1 MNFLIETAAGLALLA
16 ATALGGRRAVQAHAN
31 SMIAEAMQLKTSGK
45 YDFARVKL
53 ESALT
58 LQQKIRISGGSNSV
72 QAKILLD
79 WILIEQG
86 QDDVAIRDL
95 TQLSAVLEAKNARAT
110 DRISACIPVAWVY
123 FVRGDL
129 QSARG
134 WSGQGISLHE
144 HSAHSANVNYASL
157 LCVQAMCCLKLNELA
172 DAEELLERS
181 LSIVERETGKMSLY
195 CAPIMTNLGWLR
207 LLQGRTIEGLQLWQR
222 SCSIYAHLMGT
233 DHPRARRVANL
244 LIEYKRIYAS

>member
-1 MNFLIETAAGLALLA
+1 MNFLIEAAGGLVLLA
-16 ATALGGRRAVQAHAN
+16 ATALGGRRAVETHAN
-31 SMIAEAMQLKTSGK
+31 GMIAEALQLKTSGK

-58 LQQKIRISGGSNSV
+58 LQQKFRIGGGSTAV
-72 QAKILLD
+72 QARVLLD

-86 QDDVAIRDL
+86 QDAVALPDL
-95 TQLSAVLEAKNARAT
+95 TQLSAALEAENARAA
-110 DRISACIPVAWVY
+110 DRISTCIPIAWVY
-123 FVRGDL
+123 FLHGDL

-134 WSGQGISLHE
+134 CSGQGISLHE

-157 LCVQAMCCLKLNELA
+157 LCIQAMCSLKLNELA

-207 LLQGRTIEGLQLWQR
+207 LLQGRTTEGLQLWQR
-222 SCSIYAHLMGT
+222 ACSIYAHLMGAN
-233 DHPRARRVANL
+233 HPRAQRVANL